1 MCTGARIGILSCS
14 MFRGMRGVPRSCFP
28 YAARRGTAHRSA
40 MPGLGKRAFCLSSPA
55 FPIQFTLSNTFTR
68 PCTAPSGGPRTAPC
82 VDPVLKERP
91 TAPSL
96 RRRVTAVGGASAR
109 IAVLGSDKIDPGA
122 YPTAE
127 PCRSASLQRNLGLCR
142 DLKYTRCTSS
152 AVA

>member
-14 MFRGMRGVPRSCFP
+14 MFRGMRGIPRSCFP

-109 IAVLGSDKIDPGA
+109 IAVLGSDNPDPDV
-122 YPTAE
+122 YPTAG
-127 PCRSASLQRNLGLCR
+127 PCSNAALKRSMCLCR
-142 DLKYTRCTSS
+142 GLKYARFASS